1 MSLVESK
8 CRFFLTYCCPEGR
21 TCKNVFKIGNTNR
34 MWLIMNDVV
43 GKCKC
48 VEVQLVSFTCFVF
61 SLIFVGVFIVFLFCF
76 FCCFGMEVSEERA
89 GSFGFFNNVNCN

>member
-21 TCKNVFKIGNTNR
+21 TYKNVFKIGNTNR

-43 GKCKC
+43 GKCKF
-48 VEVQLVSFTCFVF
+48 VEVQLVSFTCFFF
-61 SLIFVGVFIVFLFCF
+61 SLIFVGVFIVFVFCF
-76 FCCFGMEVSEERA
+76 FVALGWRFLRKGLVHL
-89 GSFGFFNNVNCN
+89 GFLIM